1 MAFALSEE
9 QFRCVICLDIFHNPV
24 STPCGHNFCLTC
36 IKRFWDTRH
45 KSECPLCKEAFK
57 TRPVLR
63 INVGLKDITEKFK
76 ESIRGRPAYKKTLR
90 RGMPPRE
97 ISKEDVPC
105 DSCTGNTL
113 MSVKSCFVCQLSYCN
128 EHLKPHLTDP
138 VLTKHSLTDPAT
150 FATSNLCRTHNKP
163 LNKFCKR
170 DQTPICIRCRELEHK
185 HHETVSIEKESKKL
199 RIQIKKIEGEFHEKV
214 QIRLG
219 KLKELNASSE
229 SSKINKEHEIEKSI
243 QVVTRVVSVIEKN
256 QAALIAEIEKKQEAA
271 DITET
276 RLRKEL
282 RQEIVELQRRMSE
295 LQLLEHTD
303 DNLHLLQ
310 CFPLLSAPMLGRNW
324 SEVRV
329 HSASYMGPVRRA
341 FTKLVE
347 VCHELEKK
355 MSAEEMST
363 VYQYAVD
370 VTLDP
375 VTASGWLSLSADGKQ
390 VSLSQ
395 QQKKPSPPDDQRR
408 FDACVSV
415 LGKQCFTSG
424 KHYWVVQV
432 SDKTDWDLG
441 VARESINRKGTI
453 TVRPDNGYWAICRR
467 QGGSLSACARPSVT
481 LRLQETP
488 HEVGV
493 FLDYDEGSVSFYD
506 AEAKTHIYTF
516 SGCDFNEPMYPYLN
530 PCLHDNGKNTAP
542 LIICPVEVEGNGT
555 VL

>member
-57 TRPVLR
+57 TRPELR

-105 DSCTGNTL
+105 DSCTVNPL

-128 EHLKPHLTDP
+128 EHLKPHLNDP

-150 FATSNLCRTHNKP
+150 FATSHLCRIHNKP

-170 DQTPICIRCRELEHK
+170 DQTPICIKCRELEHK

-199 RIQIKKIEGEFHEKV
+199 RIQIKKIEGEFQGKV

-219 KLKELNASSE
+219 KLKEINASSE
-229 SSKINKEHEIEKSI
+229 SSKINKEQEIEKSI
-243 QVVTRVVSVIEKN
+243 QVVTRVVSVIERN
-256 QAALIAEIEKKQEAA
+256 QAALIAEIERKQEAA
-271 DITET
+271 DITEA
-276 RLRKEL
+276 RL
-282 RQEIVELQRRMSE
+282 RQELGQEIGELQRRLSE

-310 CFPLLSAPMLGRNW
+310 
-324 SEVRV
+324 VRKV
-329 HSASYMGPVRRA
+329 
-341 FTKLVE
+341 L
-347 VCHELEKK
+347 
-355 MSAEEMST
+355 EMST

-467 QGGSLSACARPSVT
+467 QGGSLSACAGPSVT

-488 HEVGV
+488 HKVGV
-493 FLDYDEGSVSFYD
+493 FLDYEEGSVSFYD

-516 SGCDFNEPMYPYLN
+516 GGCDFNEPMYPYLN

-542 LIICPVEVEGNGT
+542 LIICPVEVGENGT
-555 VL
+555 GV